1 VDGSTSAV
9 WSAIPL
15 VEPIRT
21 SVAGYSGLI
30 SYPNNI
36 CDTNGSY
43 GETPHSG
50 FANAM
55 SSLWASRG
63 LGDYITAHTVSGE
76 SAAYLNEIN
85 KAAGGTT
92 YASGMSEATVYANL
106 ATQAGTTYGVGG
118 IIFTHGESD
127 SLSPVNPQYEQG
139 LYQLWSDYNTD
150 LKAVTGQTQDVVM
163 FASQQSSIVSGLDGP
178 NVQLWQA
185 GIDHPGQIVCTGP
198 KYAYG
203 PYYGLHMFAADYE
216 RLGEK
221 YAEVFDAVV
230 NRGVNW
236 KPLGPNLVTRNGAV
250 ITINFDV
257 PNPPLAWD
265 TNLTPPHQQLNT
277 AWANG
282 NGFEVT
288 DQFGNEV
295 QIASSAIQGNS
306 VILTLSAA
314 PASGTSLTLAYAL
327 TDDDPTNGFDGGNAN
342 GMHGLLRDSDDFQ
355 GYSVETINVYATNGS
370 IVLTGDPN
378 VVARRAGYDIVTG
391 PNIPD
396 GTIVS
401 SVGDGVIY
409 LSTPWAGPSGT
420 VQLTFQHN
428 QNNYC
433 VHFSMPI
440 P

>member
-1 VDGSTSAV
+1 
-9 WSAIPL
+9 
-15 VEPIRT
+15 
-21 SVAGYSGLI
+21 
-30 SYPNNI
+30 
-36 CDTNGSY
+36 
-43 GETPHSG
+43 
-50 FANAM
+50 M

-63 LGDYITAHTVSGE
+63 LGDYITAHTVSGQG
-76 SAAYLNEIN
+76 AAYLNEIN

-92 YASGMSEATVYANL
+92 YASGISEATAYTDLAN
-106 ATQAGTTYGVGG
+106 QAGTTYGVGG

-139 LYQLWSDYNTD
+139 LYQLWSDYNAD

-163 FASQQSSIVSGLDGP
+163 FASQQSAIVSEPDGP

-185 GIDHPGQIVCTGP
+185 GIDYPGKIVCTGP

-203 PYYGLHMFAADYE
+203 PYYGLHLFAADYE

-236 KPLGPNLVTRNGAV
+236 KPLGPNRVTRNGAV

-288 DQFGNEV
+288 DQAGNEV
-295 QIASSAIQGNS
+295 QIASVAIQGNS

-314 PASGTSLTLAYAL
+314 PAAGTSLTLAYAL
-327 TDDDPTNGFDGGNAN
+327 TEDDPSNGWDGGYPY
-342 GMHGLLRDSDDFQ
+342 GMHGLLRDSDNFQ
-355 GYSVETINVYATNGS
+355 GYAMETIDVSATNGS
-370 IVLTGDPN
+370 NLVSGDPE
-378 VVARRAGYDIVTG
+378 VFARRAGYDIVTG

-401 SVGDGVIY
+401 FVSDTLIA
-409 LSTPWAGPSGT
+409 LSTPWTGSSGT
-420 VQLTFQHN
+420 VQLTFWHN
-428 QNNYC
+428 QYNYC